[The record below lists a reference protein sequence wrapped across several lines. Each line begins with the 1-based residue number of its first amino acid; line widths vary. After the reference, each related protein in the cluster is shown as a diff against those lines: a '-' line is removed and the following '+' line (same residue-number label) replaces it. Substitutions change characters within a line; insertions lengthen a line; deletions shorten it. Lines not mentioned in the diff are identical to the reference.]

1 MGSLAAARGSQV
13 LEFGFHRR
21 KPFGEPLVFEPRIGG
36 HLFDRFEFLAC
47 DEVLGLQ
54 PPFEHK
60 ARLRFDFLTDG
71 AESRQGAG
79 RSAGQIV
86 EDFIVALHGRNYA
99 RGRGGL
105 QRSRGRAYKRRMI
118 VVTGGAGFIG
128 SNLLAGLEAH
138 GARELVCVDWFGSG
152 DKWKNVAKRALVD
165 VLPPE
170 DLPAFLAARKG
181 RIETV
186 FHMGANSATTETD
199 VDSIVRTNIRA
210 TLDLWDW
217 CAANG
222 AAFVYAS
229 SAATYGDGT
238 LGFDDDPSPEA
249 LAKLRPLNPY
259 GWSKHLVDRRF
270 AAAAR
275 DPKTPR
281 PRQQVGLKFFNV
293 YGPNEAHKGPMRSV
307 VHQVHP
313 VAARGEA
320 FPLFRSHRPDVPDG
334 GQTRDFVWVGDV
346 VDVMLWLRDH
356 PKVSGLFNLGSGK
369 GRSFLDLATAVYAAL
384 GKNAAIAWRDTPEA
398 IRDKYQYFTEAK
410 MDRLRAAGY
419 ARSFTPL
426 EEGVRKYVLDHL
438 VKDDPYV

>member
-1 MGSLAAARGSQV
+1 MREGRG
-13 LEFGFHRR
+13 R
-21 KPFGEPLVFEPRIGG
+21 
-36 HLFDRFEFLAC
+36 
-47 DEVLGLQ
+47 LQ
-54 PPFEHK
+54 PC
-60 ARLRFDFLTDG
+60 ARP
-71 AESRQGAG
+71 
-79 RSAGQIV
+79 
-86 EDFIVALHGRNYA
+86 
-99 RGRGGL
+99 
-105 QRSRGRAYKRRMI
+105 AYKRAMI

-138 GARELVCVDWFGSG
+138 GARDLVCVDWFGGG
-152 DKWKNVAKRALVD
+152 DKWKNVAKRALAD

-181 RIETV
+181 RVETV

-199 VDSIVRTNIRA
+199 VDSIVKTNIRA

-238 LGFDDDPSPEA
+238 LGFDDDPSPQA
-249 LAKLRPLNPY
+249 LARLRPLNPY
-259 GWSKHLVDRRF
+259 GWSKHMVDRRI
-270 AAAAR
+270 AELLR
-275 DPKTPR
+275 DPKAAR
-281 PRQQVGLKFFNV
+281 PRQHVGLKFFNV

-369 GRSFLDLATAVYAAL
+369 GRSFLDLATAVYSAL

-419 ARSFTPL
+419 SRPFTSI

-438 VKDDPYV
+438 VKEDPFV